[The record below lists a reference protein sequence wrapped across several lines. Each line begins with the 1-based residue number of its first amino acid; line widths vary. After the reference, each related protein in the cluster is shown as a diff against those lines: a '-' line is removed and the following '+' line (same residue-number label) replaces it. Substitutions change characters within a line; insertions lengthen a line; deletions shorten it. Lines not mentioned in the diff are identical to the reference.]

1 MKSLVVF
8 LFSLFVLII
17 NNLRAQDSLTIKKGT
32 VTDSLIDP
40 ITGSKFSVYLP
51 TEYNKNKKWPLLIG
65 LESSV
70 KSSSVTYIF
79 KEAAEEYG
87 YIVAILSIDQNNTFD
102 QSSKQF
108 VEFINTITSFFSV
121 QDDAVY
127 TVGIGNDADLSSLMP
142 VLYPDYF
149 AGTIAIN
156 NSVIY
161 DETFKPK
168 KNFFYYGIAH
178 TGRVEFRHFIWIK
191 NFLTERA
198 IPAEVVFY
206 NTQSEIPSAR
216 VMKQVLSKFS
226 LQAMLKG
233 RRALDSLWIQKELKE
248 DLLLLND
255 FFKKE
260 EFLKAKH
267 KIVQIKQNYY
277 GYYPKDSIQEIE
289 SKILSSRSF
298 KKEEAQFFSAL
309 NQEDFLTNNY
319 MNLLKKDIE
328 NVDYQ
333 SLSWWED
340 EIKKLNEIN
349 KNGDKYVKDMVV
361 RVKIFIKDVLRD
373 YDLELSNTNINSK
386 IFLNILNT
394 IIDKKDF
401 ESYIDIVKLC
411 VLDGDF
417 ETALNYLEKLLHNGY
432 NDYEHLYKIEGTLG
446 IRITKEY
453 NDIVKKHFG
462 KSKYQILHE
471 N

>member
-1 MKSLVVF
+1 MKSLVV
-8 LFSLFVLII
+8 LLLSLFVLSI
-17 NNLRAQDSLTIKKGT
+17 NILRAQDSLIIKKGT

-248 DLLLLND
+248 DLLLVND
-255 FFKKE
+255 FFEKE
-260 EFLKAKH
+260 EYLKAKQ
-267 KIVQIKQNYY
+267 KIIQIKQNYY

-289 SKILSSRSF
+289 SKILSSRNF
-298 KKEEAQFFSAL
+298 KKEETEFFSAL
-309 NQEDFLTNNY
+309 NHEDLLTNNY

-328 NVDYQ
+328 NVDYE

-340 EIKKLNEIN
+340 EIKKLNEIH
-349 KNGDKYVKDMVV
+349 KNGDKYVKDMVF
-361 RVKIFIKDVLRD
+361 RVKIFIKNVLKD
-373 YDLELSNTNINSK
+373 YKEELKNSKIDSK
-386 IFLNILNT
+386 IFLNILSV
-394 IIDKKDF
+394 IIDQKDF
-401 ESYIDIVKLC
+401 DSYIDIIKLS
-411 VLDGDF
+411 VLDGDY
-417 ETALNYLEKLLHNGY
+417 ETTLYYLEKLLNNGY
-432 NDYEHLYKIEGTLG
+432 NDYERLYQIEGTLG

-453 NDIVKKHFG
+453 NDIIKKYFG
-462 KSKYQILHE
+462 RSKYQVYH
-471 N
+471 